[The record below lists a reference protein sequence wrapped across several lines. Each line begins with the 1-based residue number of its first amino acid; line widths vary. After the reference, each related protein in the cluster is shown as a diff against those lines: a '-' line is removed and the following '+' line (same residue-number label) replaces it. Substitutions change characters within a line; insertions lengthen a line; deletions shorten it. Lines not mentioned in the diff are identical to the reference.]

1 MNQALTTI
9 LSRYDKNH
17 ISLKNRLAVA
27 PMTRVTA
34 TPAGVPTATMRDY
47 YERFA
52 KGGFGL
58 VFTEG
63 LYTDKAFS
71 QGYLNQPG
79 IADDEQALAWAD
91 ITSDAREHGAL
102 MFVQLMHAGALS
114 QGNPFRDHT
123 VAPSAVKPLGKQM
136 TFYYGK
142 GEYADPV
149 AITEEQIAEAIDGF
163 VQSAVRAVRVAGFS
177 GIEIHGA
184 NGYLLDQFLSAHTNL
199 RGDRWGGSVQGRV
212 SLLAELLKAVKGA
225 VGGEVPVGI
234 RISQGKVNDFTSK
247 WRGRDADA
255 KVIFGALA
263 DAEADFIHVTEFEA
277 WRPAFEGGADSLVA
291 LARRYAPDV
300 TIIANGTLHS
310 PERAAEILNH
320 GADIVALGRGALANP
335 DLPHVFE
342 QGDALREFDSAILA
356 PIADVKDSELAI
368 QLVR

>member
-123 VAPSAVKPLGKQM
+123 V
-136 TFYYGK
+136 
-142 GEYADPV
+142 
-149 AITEEQIAEAIDGF
+149 
-163 VQSAVRAVRVAGFS
+163 
-177 GIEIHGA
+177 
-184 NGYLLDQFLSAHTNL
+184 
-199 RGDRWGGSVQGRV
+199 
-212 SLLAELLKAVKGA
+212 GA
-225 VGGEVPVGI
+225 VG
-234 RISQGKVNDFTSK
+234 SQ
-247 WRGRDADA
+247 
-255 KVIFGALA
+255 
-263 DAEADFIHVTEFEA
+263 
-277 WRPAFEGGADSLVA
+277 
-291 LARRYAPDV
+291 
-300 TIIANGTLHS
+300 
-310 PERAAEILNH
+310 AA
-320 GADIVALGRGALANP
+320 G
-335 DLPHVFE
+335 
-342 QGDALREFDSAILA
+342 
-356 PIADVKDSELAI
+356 
-368 QLVR
+368 